1 MEKKTWRKSSPELIA
16 LFESVA
22 PDQPG
27 VEARKMFGWPARFV
41 NGNMFTGLHEETLIM
56 RLSEEDRTAFL
67 KSKGASIFEPMPGRK
82 MQEYVVAPDAMVRE
96 PEELRKWLQ
105 KSLAYA
111 SALPAKAAKAK
122 TAKAKTAKTKTAKTK
137 TAKPKAAKKGG

>member
-1 MEKKTWRKSSPELIA
+1 MEKKTWGKSSPELIA

-22 PDQPG
+22 PDQRG

-41 NGNMFTGLHEETLIM
+41 NGNMFMGLHEETLIM
-56 RLSEEDRTAFL
+56 RLSEADRTEFL

-82 MQEYVVAPDAMVRE
+82 MQEYVVAPGAMVKQ

-105 KSLAYA
+105 KS
-111 SALPAKAAKAK
+111 
-122 TAKAKTAKTKTAKTK
+122 
-137 TAKPKAAKKGG
+137 

>member
-1 MEKKTWRKSSPELIA
+1 MPMEKKTWRKSSPELTA

-56 RLSEEDRTAFL
+56 RLSEEDRAAFL

-82 MQEYVVAPDAMVRE
+82 MQEYVVAPDTMLKE
-96 PEELRKWLQ
+96 PDELRKWLQ
-105 KSLAYA
+105 KSLTYA
-111 SALPAKAAKAK
+111 SALPAKTATAK
-122 TAKAKTAKTKTAKTK
+122 TAAK
-137 TAKPKAAKKGG
+137 TAKPKAAKKKGG